1 MAALKKA
8 EIDSLVKKREK
19 YYARLQALYD
29 VGKKCIQLAQQ
40 KQSFNTEFDSF
51 VSRYQRLEDDYSV
64 FEQTSDSI
72 SLLNSQVD
80 EGDRV
85 EVHSAS
91 MSYDDLYFNVKTI
104 GRKLNI
110 DKHLQQTKTDLS
122 ADKQSPVHSPQVA
135 RLPKLEIE
143 PFDGTLSAWPNFYA
157 LFTSMIHK
165 NQSLSKSEKL
175 TYLRSLLKSHALSLI
190 ETLVICD
197 ENYDIAMRT
206 LTDRYQNK
214 RLLASNYLDK
224 ILSFRPLTEDSTVTL
239 SNFLEIFSANLCALK
254 ALGLSNLFDF
264 TMLHI
269 GLRSLTSSSR
279 KEFENEYS
287 DKDLPEFED
296 LISFV
301 QQQLKILE
309 ITTSKGKLKQNRPNT
324 SPKPSSS
331 KSFMLSTVDEK
342 GLTGTAK
349 HHVCPCC
356 QEPNHK
362 IYVCPKFKK
371 LSLSDR
377 NDFVKKHFL
386 CFSCLGFHT
395 ISECKSTSKCFK
407 CNGKHHTLLHR
418 PATNATAGPYLSREK
433 SLETK
438 PNDMK
443 ERNNHSSSKT
453 CNFADANSASNMM
466 LSTAIIG
473 IRDKN
478 NKLTPV
484 RAIIDGGSQTSLITQ
499 ECVLKL
505 GLTKHQNKITIKGIA
520 DTQVPVNKGS
530 VTCNISPLKDSNI
543 SLSTEAVVVP
553 KISSDQPNI
562 DIDPT
567 IISRFDNL
575 QLADPKFYESS
586 PVEFLIGADLYFD
599 IIKESHNIIK
609 GEPSAMNT
617 IFGWIVGGRVAT
629 SSCQSEC
636 SYFLNCC
643 ESVDSTLK
651 RFWEVE
657 AVQNVKYPS
666 PDDIAVESHFTETH
680 IRDKTGRYVVSLPI
694 KPDAPNLPNT
704 RDKAEKRLISLEN
717 RLKSKPE
724 TYLEYREFM
733 DDYLAQGH
741 MSITSNPSPY
751 VIPHHCVKN
760 ENSSTTK
767 LRTVFNAS
775 FKPCANSSSL
785 NDIMY
790 SGPKLQRD
798 IGEIIT
804 NFRLHEIVVCADIK
818 QMYRQIVVN
827 PTDRAFQHIFYRT
840 NPNGDI
846 DEYELNVLTYGVTSS
861 AYLAQRVLLQLV
873 EDEGKRYPLAS
884 QAITHQTFVD
894 DICTSV
900 DSPQEA
906 LQLQQELI
914 TLLGLGGFTLR
925 KWASNCQQILDSVPL
940 DCRENPLALRSEDD
954 SAVKVLGLQFDPA
967 EDVFFYVIKLNP
979 VVCTKRSMLSEI
991 AKIYDILGWIT
1002 PTTFYAKHIMQS
1014 TWLCGLEWDD
1024 PLPDELRSKWTTF
1037 ISTLSSLSTLKIPRF
1052 IPTTPHS
1059 TNQIIG
1065 FCDASEKGYAAN
1077 IYIRTETLE
1086 NISVHLIKAKS
1097 KVAPLKTMSIPRLEL
1112 SAAQLLTEV
1121 VLSSTHLT
1129 QTVDPQNIILFSDS
1143 AIVLMWLKTPP
1154 YKLKTFV
1161 ANRVVNILES
1171 TNPKQWHHVTSKENP
1186 CDCASRGLT
1195 PEELVNFDLWWKGPQ
1210 FLYTPFDSWSLHRS
1224 SEEEVENLPE
1234 IRKECLS
1241 TTVDNQ
1247 NSIVLEILEKYSSL
1261 SKAKFVIAYVLR
1273 FINNVTGNAK
1283 GIAKKQGPI
1292 SPQELE
1298 HTLSL
1303 CVKTTQQRY
1312 LSKDIS
1318 DMKNNKPC
1326 SKKYRSLAL
1335 FIDENDF
1342 VRVGGRLKNA
1352 NLTYSRKHP
1361 FLIPR
1366 SSRLATLICDY
1377 YHSLALHSGPRL
1389 TQSLIQ
1395 EKFWIVGVRQLLRE
1409 RIFKCQKCYMFQ
1421 AKPITPKMA
1430 DLPSIRFES
1439 IRAFQ
1444 NVGLD
1449 YAGPFEFKESNRRKS
1464 PRQKGYIV
1472 IFVCFSTKA
1481 VHIEFA
1487 TSLSTPSFLAAL
1499 DRFVARRGLC
1509 QSITSDCGTNF
1520 QGAANYFSQIQKFL
1534 KDNNQDIA
1542 HHLASKEIKWN
1553 FIPPAAPHFGGLWEA
1568 AVKSAKRHL
1577 IRAIG
1582 TLILTYEEM
1591 YTLLTRIEAILNSR
1605 PIGAMTTDPND
1616 GDYLSPGHFIV
1627 GTPLLSPPEED
1638 FTETKMNRLERYQLL
1653 QQAAQSFWKQWSQ
1666 DYLQTLIPR
1675 NKWTTSQPNLQVG
1688 DVIYL
1693 QNKDSSPLEWPI
1705 GRVIET
1711 YPGPDATVRAAK
1723 VKTPHGTY
1731 VRPVHKLVP
1740 LPPSDT
1746 YS

>member
-29 VGKKCIQLAQQ
+29 V
-40 KQSFNTEFDSF
+40 
-51 VSRYQRLEDDYSV
+51 
-64 FEQTSDSI
+64 
-72 SLLNSQVD
+72 VD
-80 EGDRV
+80 
-85 EVHSAS
+85 
-91 MSYDDLYFNVKTI
+91 K
-104 GRKLNI
+104 
-110 DKHLQQTKTDLS
+110 
-122 ADKQSPVHSPQVA
+122 
-135 RLPKLEIE
+135 
-143 PFDGTLSAWPNFYA
+143 
-157 LFTSMIHK
+157 
-165 NQSLSKSEKL
+165 
-175 TYLRSLLKSHALSLI
+175 
-190 ETLVICD
+190 
-197 ENYDIAMRT
+197 
-206 LTDRYQNK
+206 
-214 RLLASNYLDK
+214 
-224 ILSFRPLTEDSTVTL
+224 
-239 SNFLEIFSANLCALK
+239 
-254 ALGLSNLFDF
+254 
-264 TMLHI
+264 
-269 GLRSLTSSSR
+269 
-279 KEFENEYS
+279 
-287 DKDLPEFED
+287 
-296 LISFV
+296 
-301 QQQLKILE
+301 
-309 ITTSKGKLKQNRPNT
+309 
-324 SPKPSSS
+324 
-331 KSFMLSTVDEK
+331 
-342 GLTGTAK
+342 
-349 HHVCPCC
+349 
-356 QEPNHK
+356 
-362 IYVCPKFKK
+362 
-371 LSLSDR
+371 
-377 NDFVKKHFL
+377 
-386 CFSCLGFHT
+386 
-395 ISECKSTSKCFK
+395 
-407 CNGKHHTLLHR
+407 
-418 PATNATAGPYLSREK
+418 
-433 SLETK
+433 
-438 PNDMK
+438 
-443 ERNNHSSSKT
+443 
-453 CNFADANSASNMM
+453 
-466 LSTAIIG
+466 
-473 IRDKN
+473 
-478 NKLTPV
+478 
-484 RAIIDGGSQTSLITQ
+484 
-499 ECVLKL
+499 
-505 GLTKHQNKITIKGIA
+505 
-520 DTQVPVNKGS
+520 
-530 VTCNISPLKDSNI
+530 
-543 SLSTEAVVVP
+543 
-553 KISSDQPNI
+553 
-562 DIDPT
+562 
-567 IISRFDNL
+567 
-575 QLADPKFYESS
+575 
-586 PVEFLIGADLYFD
+586 
-599 IIKESHNIIK
+599 
-609 GEPSAMNT
+609 
-617 IFGWIVGGRVAT
+617 
-629 SSCQSEC
+629 
-636 SYFLNCC
+636 
-643 ESVDSTLK
+643 TLK

-680 IRDKTGRYVVSLPI
+680 IRDKTGRYVVSLPM

-751 VIPHHCVKN
+751 IIPHHCVKN
-760 ENSSTTK
+760 ENSSTSK

-775 FKPCANSSSL
+775 FKPYANSSSL
-785 NDIMY
+785 NDILY

-925 KWASNCQQILDSVPL
+925 KWASNCHQILDSVPL

-1077 IYIRTETLE
+1077 IYIRTETSE

-1143 AIVLMWLKTPP
+1143 AVVLMWLKTPP

-1224 SEEEVENLPE
+1224 SEEEVEKLPE

-1247 NSIVLEILEKYSSL
+1247 NSIVLEMLEKYSSL
-1261 SKAKFVIAYVLR
+1261 SKAKFVISYVLR
-1273 FINNVTGNAK
+1273 FINNVKSNAK

-1326 SKKYRSLAL
+1326 SKRYRSLAL

-1342 VRVGGRLKNA
+1342 VR
-1352 NLTYSRKHP
+1352 
-1361 FLIPR
+1361 
-1366 SSRLATLICDY
+1366 
-1377 YHSLALHSGPRL
+1377 
-1389 TQSLIQ
+1389 
-1395 EKFWIVGVRQLLRE
+1395 
-1409 RIFKCQKCYMFQ
+1409 
-1421 AKPITPKMA
+1421 
-1430 DLPSIRFES
+1430 
-1439 IRAFQ
+1439 
-1444 NVGLD
+1444 
-1449 YAGPFEFKESNRRKS
+1449 
-1464 PRQKGYIV
+1464 
-1472 IFVCFSTKA
+1472 
-1481 VHIEFA
+1481 
-1487 TSLSTPSFLAAL
+1487 
-1499 DRFVARRGLC
+1499 
-1509 QSITSDCGTNF
+1509 
-1520 QGAANYFSQIQKFL
+1520 KFL

-1723 VKTPHGTY
+1723 VKTPHGKY
-1731 VRPVHKLVP
+1731 NPLIYPLLEKIHPFKDCPPLVNFAP
-1740 LPPSDT
+1740 RFSLPSGISTKPKDSNLK
-1746 YS
+1746 